1 MKITANDFLKQHRD
15 LEKKQRTLRNKVIKK
30 MAWLLKNSEDP
41 YLEGIYA
48 GTLGSYTTEFLI
60 FTIKR
65 VEDNYTD
72 QSTQLDMFKEE

>member
-41 YLEGIYA
+41 YLVGIYA